1 MIFPIRAGLSSY
13 VTQSNEHFRTMACTS
28 AMVTT
33 SARLPKRSPTTS
45 ERSPRAPASSIHS
58 HRRVHLRDYIERG
71 CYEQQLSFIAQLRP
85 GTPTLVVFSE
95 KLFANDAESLSL
107 LHSFLGLSEPELS
120 EFTWLNRGQRSA
132 PLDPETGECLEAY
145 FSARN
150 AGLSELLQTE
160 QFLTIDPNGW
170 PDWVQRI
177 RTMP

>member
-1 MIFPIRAGLSSY
+1 
-13 VTQSNEHFRTMACTS
+13 
-28 AMVTT
+28 MVTT

-45 ERSPRAPASSIHS
+45 ERSPR
-58 HRRVHLRDYIERG
+58 
-71 CYEQQLSFIAQLRP
+71 
-85 GTPTLVVFSE
+85 
-95 KLFANDAESLSL
+95 
-107 LHSFLGLSEPELS
+107 
-120 EFTWLNRGQRSA
+120 A

>member
-1 MIFPIRAGLSSY
+1 
-13 VTQSNEHFRTMACTS
+13 
-28 AMVTT
+28 
-33 SARLPKRSPTTS
+33 
-45 ERSPRAPASSIHS
+45 
-58 HRRVHLRDYIERG
+58 
-71 CYEQQLSFIAQLRP
+71 
-85 GTPTLVVFSE
+85 VFSE